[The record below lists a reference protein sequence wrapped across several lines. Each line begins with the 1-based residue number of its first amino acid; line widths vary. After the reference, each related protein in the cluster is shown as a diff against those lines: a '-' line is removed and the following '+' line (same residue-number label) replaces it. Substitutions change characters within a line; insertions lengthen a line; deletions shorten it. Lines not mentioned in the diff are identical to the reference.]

1 MYCLRFI
8 CKSQSLNL
16 VGRVVYV
23 WNKVT
28 VNSPLTDTSLTH
40 LGLVPVFLYSL
51 YVTLYKTANVSLR
64 HLGVHL

>member
-8 CKSQSLNL
+8 CKSQFKL

-23 WNKVT
+23 WNTIT

-40 LGLVPVFLYSL
+40 LELVPVFLYSV